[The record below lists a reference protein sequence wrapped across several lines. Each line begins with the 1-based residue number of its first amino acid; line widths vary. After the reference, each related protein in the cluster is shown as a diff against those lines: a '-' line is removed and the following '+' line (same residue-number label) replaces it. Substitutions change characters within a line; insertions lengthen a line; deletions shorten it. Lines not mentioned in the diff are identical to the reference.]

1 MKKLEWTH
9 VTLIVAVMAVLG
21 GLSYAGKDPTPVLAG
36 VITILG
42 TMGFGLLINK
52 QNETTATLATVKEQT
67 NGNVGQLMAMVE
79 QQRQD
84 QIASNERHRSDMV
97 AMADKLATM
106 TPPAPEVPALFS
118 GGETYPSTE
127 SAHSSNL

>member
-1 MKKLEWTH
+1 MKELKWTH
-9 VTLIVAVMAVLG
+9 VTLIVAVMLVLG
-21 GLSYAGKDPTPVLAG
+21 GLSYADKDPTPVLAG

-84 QIASNERHRSDMV
+84 QLTSNEKHRSDMRD
-97 AMADKLATM
+97 MADKLAAM
-106 TPPAPEVPALFS
+106 SPPALDTPVLVS
-118 GGETYPSTE
+118 GGGAYASMEPG
-127 SAHSSNL
+127 HSSNL